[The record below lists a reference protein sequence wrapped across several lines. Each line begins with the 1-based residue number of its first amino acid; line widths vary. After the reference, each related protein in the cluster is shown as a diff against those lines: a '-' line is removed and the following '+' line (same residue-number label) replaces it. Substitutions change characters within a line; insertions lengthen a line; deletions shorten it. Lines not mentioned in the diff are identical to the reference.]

1 MRLKSELY
9 KNEQI
14 QIMNQI
20 INILQ
25 LDNDNGFI
33 LYELDND
40 TDKQTKIMELIP
52 IIRKYFTFRNIIGAS
67 WKEGD
72 ENCIYYKITYN
83 GRNVNICED
92 VLNLCKTLHS
102 LAIFNKSNVDIRKY
116 QKNR

>member
-20 INILQ
+20 IDILQ

-52 IIRKYFTFRNIIGAS
+52 IIRKYFTFTHMVGVRNPEKVKRPYLSII
-67 WKEGD
+67 KH
-72 ENCIYYKITYN
+72 IVKLQYKMLSCDYRLKINNEEIRTKKY
-83 GRNVNICED
+83 
-92 VLNLCKTLHS
+92 
-102 LAIFNKSNVDIRKY
+102 IFLEK
-116 QKNR
+116 

>member
-20 INILQ
+20 IDILQ

-40 TDKQTKIMELIP
+40 IDKQTRIMGLIP
-52 IIRKYFTFRNIIGAS
+52 AIRKYFTFRNIIGAKNPEQAKRPYLS
-67 WKEGD
+67 IIKHIVKLE
-72 ENCIYYKITYN
+72 YKILSCDYRLKINNEEIRTKKY
-83 GRNVNICED
+83 I
-92 VLNLCKTLHS
+92 LIKT
-102 LAIFNKSNVDIRKY
+102 I
-116 QKNR
+116 

>member
-20 INILQ
+20 IDILQ

-40 TDKQTKIMELIP
+40 IQKQTKIMNLLP
-52 IIRKYFTFRNIIGAS
+52 NIRKYFTFRNITGAKNPEKVKRPYLS
-67 WKEGD
+67 IIRHIAKLE
-72 ENCIYYKITYN
+72 YKILSCDYRLKIDGEEIRTKKY
-83 GRNVNICED
+83 IFI
-92 VLNLCKTLHS
+92 KT
-102 LAIFNKSNVDIRKY
+102 I
-116 QKNR
+116 

>member
-33 LYELDND
+33 LYELD
-40 TDKQTKIMELIP
+40 TDKQTKIME
-52 IIRKYFTFRNIIGAS
+52 
-67 WKEGD
+67 
-72 ENCIYYKITYN
+72 
-83 GRNVNICED
+83 
-92 VLNLCKTLHS
+92 
-102 LAIFNKSNVDIRKY
+102 
-116 QKNR
+116 